1 MARSKGTRSVSRGRS
16 RSPRSYV
23 SSVGSVAAAAAAGAV
38 ALYNN
43 AKRSR
48 SREPSRPPRSASKPP
63 VRIPFVSTPRRSKS
77 RFSGSGKYAGKF
89 KKGRKSVNQYLSS
102 GFKITTEITGSVSD
116 PDCVY
121 LGHSTFSGYQAL
133 SLAQACLVRKLLLKA
148 GYSIN
153 AMTEKLG
160 EPFRFELLTKN
171 DTDGV
176 ITAYTYENLITETIF
191 DIVGD
196 LATGTTGS
204 FGNLFNVT
212 LGYVVGNTS
221 NDLSVTAPWQLNLYI
236 FDTGVVNTFRKVCTL
251 PLREMFIH
259 LKAKSELKIQ
269 NRSVSA
275 TGSESVDTVNSN
287 PIEGR
292 SYSFKT
298 AAPRSK
304 IDGMHLVEAVPDFT
318 GVITTRATAMPTTG
332 STTATDRILKEPPP
346 ASVFWNQSVTKKVRL
361 EPGHIKSD
369 HIQHTMKM
377 SYIKWL
383 DTFVIRNAAIDAVG
397 SHKQQ
402 KLPGTCTLFAFEDTI
417 NLNSTYYI
425 TCAYECNREV
435 ECMFTQM
442 KPRASLGQ
450 YYAITQNSTAP

>member
-1 MARSKGTRSVSRGRS
+1 MARTKANRSVSRGRS
-16 RSPRSYV
+16 RSPRSRT
-23 SSVGSVAAAAAAGAV
+23 GKALATVAQIASGAV
-38 ALYNN
+38 GAYQ
-43 AKRSR
+43 KYRSR
-48 SREPSRPPRSASKPP
+48 SREPSRPRHVPWGLSVTSKPKF
-63 VRIPFVSTPRRSKS
+63 RND
-77 RFSGSGKYAGKF
+77 GKYQGRF
-89 KKGRKSVNQYLSS
+89 KKGRKSVNNYLGN
-102 GFKITTEITGSVSD
+102 GFKITTEVTGTVSD

-121 LGHSTFSGYQAL
+121 LGHTTFSGYQAVA
-133 SLAQACLVRKLLLKA
+133 LAQQCLLRKLFLKA

-153 AMTEKLG
+153 AMTEKIG
-160 EPFRFELLTKN
+160 ESFRLELTTKN

-176 ITAYTYENLITETIF
+176 ITAYTYDPAITETIF

-196 LATGTTGS
+196 PASGVTGT
-204 FGNLFNVT
+204 FANLFNVT
-212 LGYVVGNTS
+212 LSYIIGATS
-221 NDLSVTAPWQLNLYI
+221 NDLAVTAPWQLNLYVL
-236 FDTGVVNTFRKVCTL
+236 DTAVANTFRKICSL
-251 PLREMFIH
+251 PLREMNIH
-259 LKAKSELKIQ
+259 LKVKSELKIQ

-275 TGSESVDTVNSN
+275 SGSENTDTVNNN

-304 IDGMHLVEAVPDFT
+304 IDGMHLIEAVPDFT
-318 GVITTRATAMPTTG
+318 GVITSRASAMPTTG
-332 STTATDRILKEPPP
+332 SSTSTDRVLKEPPP
-346 ASVFWNQSVTKKVRL
+346 ASVFWNQSTTKKVRL

-369 HIQHTMKM
+369 YVRHTMKM

-383 DTFVIRNAAIDAVG
+383 DMFIVRNAATDATG
-397 SHKQQ
+397 NYKQQ
-402 KLPGTCTLFAFEDTI
+402 KLPGSCTLFAFEDTI

-450 YYAITQNSTAP
+450 YYSLTQSSVAP